1 MQIYTL
7 GLGYYIILVCVY
19 GLSANGLTFP
29 LLGMAELYLILVKK
43 DSENTSSH
51 FYIYFCS
58 EMKNLR
64 NQITAGHLVPA
75 DFQLFII

>member
-19 GLSANGLTFP
+19 GLSAKGLTFP

-43 DSENTSSH
+43 DSENTFSH

-58 EMKNLR
+58 EIK
-64 NQITAGHLVPA
+64 NQIY
-75 DFQLFII
+75 IS